1 MAINFPSSP
10 ATNQIFTAQDKIWK
24 YNGTTW
30 ESYTPALAQ
39 SIITSGSISGGGASA
54 AAADA
59 TVKITGL
66 KTPSN
71 KWIGDY
77 NGIEILDVYGL
88 NRVSLNTS
96 ASTRLG
102 SLGIGTNPTGITGE
116 IVAVNQ
122 ITSYYSDDRLK
133 DRVGNIDNAIEKVLS
148 LNGFYYKANQTA
160 IELGYTDE
168 LQVGLSAQEV
178 NNVLPEV
185 VAPAPIDN
193 QYMTIHYERVIPL
206 LVEAIKEQQVQIEEL
221 KAKLGN

>member
-39 SIITSGSISGGGASA
+39 SIITSGSISGGGASSA
-54 AAADA
+54 EA
-59 TVKITGL
+59 TVKITSL

-102 SLGIGTNPTGITGE
+102 SLGIGTDPTGTTGE
-116 IVAVNQ
+116 IVATNQ
-122 ITSYYSDDRLK
+122 VTSYYSDDRLK
-133 DRVGNIDNAIEKVLS
+133 TRIGNIDNAIEKVLS

-178 NNVLPEV
+178 NNILPEV
-185 VAPAPIDN
+185 IAPAPIDN

-206 LVEAIKEQQVQIEEL
+206 LVEAIKEQQKQIEEL
-221 KAKLGN
+221 KSLLGK